1 MSCKCYAKN
10 VCSVNEVYQEYVVR
24 IDVVICT
31 SCDPEEVVMRRR
43 ENFDHRQIC
52 AVALATFALIVS
64 TCGDNV
70 TDLASS
76 HPMDGGWLELE
87 SGVTDRASWDDLTPV
102 ASELAQT
109 ASAEVSSSD
118 LSPSQGENGKS
129 MGSFSTTS
137 QITTSTTHSTPT
149 TTRSSPTT
157 TATTIRPLLV
167 PTFRPRVTH
176 VRTYPSK
183 HHHEHHWGP
192 FFEEPLNAT
201 SGVLQVG
208 IHVATE
214 AVLNCRVGMLRDKTV
229 MWVRKTTEK
238 VSLLTVGN
246 VTYSGDPRIAVKFQY
261 PNNWR
266 LHINPIQREDA
277 GLYMCQVST
286 HPPRVFATNVTVLA
300 PAIRVVDEH
309 GHEVH
314 DRYYKMGSAIDL
326 TCQVAVSFLSVLPT
340 VMPVPSPPHY
350 SHQRQFP
357 FIPKLANF
365 NVTPLIMPKT
375 SHTHH
380 TMSNHSGASTTAT
393 FPHIPQLSN
402 LRGHAF
408 TGHRVD
414 DARQLEFFHQ
424 KLTWRKDGGP
434 IPKDV
439 QLNLSAIDEWRN
451 SRLSIPV
458 ADRRHSG
465 EYSCS
470 ILNSSAAV
478 VHVQVLNG
486 EMPAA
491 VQHNS
496 ATIRRSILSTLLLFL
511 FFSPLVHI
519 SC

>member
-1 MSCKCYAKN
+1 
-10 VCSVNEVYQEYVVR
+10 
-24 IDVVICT
+24 
-31 SCDPEEVVMRRR
+31 MRRR
-43 ENFDHRQIC
+43 EILDHRQIC
-52 AVALATFALIVS
+52 AVAFATFALILS
-64 TCGDNV
+64 TYGDNV
-70 TDLASS
+70 TDLTSS
-76 HPMDGGWLELE
+76 HPMDTSFVSEQE
-87 SGVTDRASWDDLTPV
+87 SGATDRAQGDDLTPV
-102 ASELAQT
+102 ASELVQT
-109 ASAEVSSSD
+109 TSAEASVSD
-118 LSPSQGENGKS
+118 LSPSQGESGKS
-129 MGSFSTTS
+129 TGSPTTTV

-149 TTRSSPTT
+149 TTPRVIQTT
-157 TATTIRPLLV
+157 VATTFRPLLI
-167 PTFRPRVTH
+167 PTFRPRATH

-201 SGVLQVG
+201 SGALQVG

-214 AVLNCRVGMLRDKTV
+214 AVLNCRVGMLKDKTV
-229 MWVRKTTEK
+229 MWVRKTTDK

-340 VMPVPSPPHY
+340 VMPVPNPPHY

-357 FIPKLANF
+357 FIPKLLNF
-365 NVTPLIMPKT
+365 TVTPLGMPKT
-375 SHTHH
+375 PHTHH
-380 TMSNHSGASTTAT
+380 TSLEHSMGGSPTIAT

-402 LRGHAF
+402 LRTHAHG
-408 TGHRVD
+408 GHRVD
-414 DARQLEFFHQ
+414 DTRQLEFFHQ

-439 QLNLSAIDEWRN
+439 QLNLSATAEWRS
-451 SRLSIPV
+451 SRLSIFA
-458 ADRRHSG
+458 ADRSHSG

-496 ATIRRSILSTLLLFL
+496 ANITRSILSTLLLFIL
-511 FFSPLVHI
+511 FSPLLHIHI

>member
-1 MSCKCYAKN
+1 
-10 VCSVNEVYQEYVVR
+10 
-24 IDVVICT
+24 
-31 SCDPEEVVMRRR
+31 MRRR
-43 ENFDHRQIC
+43 EYLDHRQIC

-64 TCGDNV
+64 TYGDNI
-70 TDLASS
+70 TDLVSS
-76 HPMDGGWLELE
+76 PMEGSLIQEQEL
-87 SGVTDRASWDDLTPV
+87 GVTDRTPGDDLTPV
-102 ASELAQT
+102 ASELVQT
-109 ASAEVSSSD
+109 TFAEASSSD
-118 LSPSQGENGKS
+118 LSPSQGESGKS
-129 MGSFSTTS
+129 MGSSFATAE
-137 QITTSTTHSTPT
+137 ITTSTTHSTPT
-149 TTRSSPTT
+149 TPWSTLK
-157 TATTIRPLLV
+157 TATTTIRPLLI
-167 PTFRPRVTH
+167 PTLRPRVTH

-201 SGVLQVG
+201 TGALQVG

-229 MWVRKTTEK
+229 MWVRKTTDK

-340 VMPVPSPPHY
+340 VMPAPNPPHY
-350 SHQRQFP
+350 SPQRQFP
-357 FIPKLANF
+357 FIPKLVNF
-365 NVTPLIMPKT
+365 TVTPHAIPKIPH
-375 SHTHH
+375 SH
-380 TMSNHSGASTTAT
+380 SAGGASTTVT

-402 LRGHAF
+402 LRGHALG
-408 TGHRVD
+408 GHD
-414 DARQLEFFHQ
+414 TRQLEFFHQ
-424 KLTWRKDGGP
+424 KLTWHKDGGP

-439 QLNLSAIDEWRN
+439 QLNLSATAEWRS
-451 SRLSIPV
+451 SRLSITA
-458 ADRRHSG
+458 ADRSHSG

-496 ATIRRSILSTLLLFL
+496 ATIRRSILSLLLLIFI
-511 FFSPLVHI
+511 FPLLHI

>member
-1 MSCKCYAKN
+1 MFPTPRGDGVSSPYT
-10 VCSVNEVYQEYVVR
+10 R
-24 IDVVICT
+24 
-31 SCDPEEVVMRRR
+31 
-43 ENFDHRQIC
+43 RQI
-52 AVALATFALIVS
+52 
-64 TCGDNV
+64 
-70 TDLASS
+70 
-76 HPMDGGWLELE
+76 
-87 SGVTDRASWDDLTPV
+87 TDR
-102 ASELAQT
+102 
-109 ASAEVSSSD
+109 
-118 LSPSQGENGKS
+118 N
-129 MGSFSTTS
+129 
-137 QITTSTTHSTPT
+137 
-149 TTRSSPTT
+149 
-157 TATTIRPLLV
+157 
-167 PTFRPRVTH
+167 
-176 VRTYPSK
+176 
-183 HHHEHHWGP
+183 
-192 FFEEPLNAT
+192 
-201 SGVLQVG
+201 
-208 IHVATE
+208 
-214 AVLNCRVGMLRDKTV
+214 RDFWV
-229 MWVRKTTEK
+229 MWVRKTTDK

-246 VTYSGDPRIAVKFQY
+246 VTYSGDPRIGVKFQY

-340 VMPVPSPPHY
+340 VMPAPNPPHY

-357 FIPKLANF
+357 FIPKLLNF
-365 NVTPLIMPKT
+365 TVTPLAMPKT
-375 SHTHH
+375 PHSHH
-380 TMSNHSGASTTAT
+380 TTPGHSTGGAPTPAT

-402 LRGHAF
+402 LRINTIG
-408 TGHRVD
+408 GHRLD
-414 DARQLEFFHQ
+414 DMRQLEFFHQ
-424 KLTWRKDGGP
+424 KLSWRKDGGP

-439 QLNLSAIDEWRN
+439 QLNLSATTEWRS
-451 SRLSIPV
+451 SRLSIAA
-458 ADRRHSG
+458 ADRSHSG

-496 ATIRRSILSTLLLFL
+496 ATIGRSLLSILVLFL
-511 FFSPLVHI
+511 FFSPLLHI